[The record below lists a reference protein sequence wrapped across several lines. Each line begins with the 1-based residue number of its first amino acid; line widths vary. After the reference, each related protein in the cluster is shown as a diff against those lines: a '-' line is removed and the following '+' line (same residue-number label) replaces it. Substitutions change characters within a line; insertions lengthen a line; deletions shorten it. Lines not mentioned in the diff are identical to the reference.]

1 MRSLLLNRKMWS
13 LAVTLFFISSGGAV
27 AQLCASPNTFIY
39 GLTNVANIQ
48 RINTGNGNVGAAL
61 NPPYGGNAPDYS
73 NAMGYNGMNGRFYY
87 FKRNTLNAPQEFV
100 SFDAG
105 LNTVFYLASCPVSPT
120 PNIIN
125 VGCVN
130 ATGTAYYGI
139 DAYGGLYYY
148 NIAANTWTKITSNL
162 VDQFGTNLS
171 TYIQNHFY
179 GDCAFDGLGSL
190 WFIPASATEYCLYKI
205 KGPLPT
211 TPVASVTVQ
220 QLISPTTPTPTGVSF
235 GGIAFNS
242 TGQIFISTNPPD
254 DKLYLLNNNHTLTL
268 KASFSVSGVGNDLTS
283 CNFPFTVLPVKWENF
298 SAELNTNNQVLL
310 KWAVSQQSNNK
321 GYYIE
326 HSVDGIQWETLKF
339 IGTDPNED
347 GAASYSF
354 IHTKPV
360 NGRHYYRIRQEDID
374 NNSDYSQ
381 IRIIDLKNNIHIEL
395 SPNPATDHI
404 QIQVENILVS
414 GDARAFI
421 YDFSGK
427 LVIEI
432 VLKTGINRVSVSSFS
447 SGSYVLRVSTNQGE
461 QYHERFIKQ

>member
-1 MRSLLLNRKMWS
+1 MRSLLLTCTAWS
-13 LAVTLFFISSGGAV
+13 FTMTLLLIPFNKVA
-27 AQLCASPNTFIY
+27 AQLCGSPNQFIY
-39 GLTNVANIQ
+39 SLTNVANIQ
-48 RINTGNGNVGAAL
+48 RINTNNGNVAAPL
-61 NPPYGGNAPDYS
+61 NPAYGGNAPDLS
-73 NAMGYNGMNGRFYY
+73 NAMGYNPINGRFYY

-100 SFDAG
+100 SFDAA
-105 LNTVFYLASCPVSPT
+105 LNTVFPLASCPVSPT

-130 ATGTAYYGI
+130 ANGSAYYGI

-148 NIAANTWTKITSNL
+148 NINLNTWTKITANL

-171 TYIQNHFY
+171 TYIQNHYY
-179 GDCAFDGLGSL
+179 GDCAFDGLGNL
-190 WFIPASATEYCLYKI
+190 WFIPASATEYCLYKF

-211 TPVASVTVQ
+211 TPVASITVQ

-242 TGQIFISTNPPD
+242 TGQIFISSNPPD

-268 KASFSVSGVGNDLTS
+268 KGTFSVSGVGNDLTS
-283 CNFPFTVLPVKWENF
+283 CNFPFTVLPVKWESF
-298 SAELNTNNQVLL
+298 TAELNTNNQVML

-326 HSVDGIQWETLKF
+326 HSVDGVQWETLKF
-339 IGTDPNED
+339 IGTDPKED
-347 GAASYSF
+347 GAASYTF
-354 IHTKPV
+354 IHAKPV
-360 NGRHYYRIRQEDID
+360 NGRHYYRIRQEDLD
-374 NNSDYSQ
+374 NNSEYSQ

-404 QIQVENILVS
+404 QIQVENILVNS
-414 GDARAFI
+414 DARAFI

-427 LVIEI
+427 LVMEI
-432 VLKTGINRVSVSSFS
+432 ILKSGVNRVSVSTFAP
-447 SGSYVLRVSTNQGE
+447 GSYVLWVSTNQGE
-461 QYHERFIKQ
+461 EYRERFVKQ